1 MDVLKVTKSI
11 SFDRIKDVT
20 RFNDIDVSFLYVDKN
35 KSFFYQKKK
44 NKKTCKTL
52 KWIEIFT
59 TKIYYRKANYC
70 TYLAFAHPDRKNSLL
85 LVDWRTKKIICNR
98 VVNVLRVS

>member
-11 SFDRIKDVT
+11 SFDRI
-20 RFNDIDVSFLYVDKN
+20 NDDVSFLYVDKN
-35 KSFFYQKKK
+35 NSFFYQK
-44 NKKTCKTL
+44 NPKKTCKTL

-59 TKIYYRKANYC
+59 RKIYYRKANYC
-70 TYLAFAHPDRKNSLL
+70 TYLALAHPDRKNSLL
-85 LVDWRTKKIICNR
+85 LVDWQTKKICNR

>member
-44 NKKTCKTL
+44 TRKRVKHSNGL
-52 KWIEIFT
+52 KFSLQRFIIE
-59 TKIYYRKANYC
+59 K
-70 TYLAFAHPDRKNSLL
+70 
-85 LVDWRTKKIICNR
+85 
-98 VVNVLRVS
+98 